1 MNLKKWSDEKLAS
14 TQTELDAWCFKHSK
28 SSWAGRFEL
37 LLALVGAF
45 AISTGVV
52 FLFFDGI
59 TTMSFILIALGL
71 VTSFAWYKTEQ
82 QRKTNA
88 GFLEE
93 VKTEIAR
100 RAKKEAPAKPESA
113 KSKTAPAEAA
123 VAANTEA
130 PPAAQAA
137 AVEKTDAAE
146 TAEAIPTAASE
157 ETTEKK

>member
-1 MNLKKWSDEKLAS
+1 MNVKKWSDEKLTT

-37 LLALVGAF
+37 FLALIGAF

-59 TTMSFILIALGL
+59 TAMSFILIALGL
-71 VTSFAWYKTEQ
+71 VTSLTWYKTEQ
-82 QRKTNA
+82 QRKTNT

-100 RAKKEAPAKPESA
+100 RAKKEAPVKPEA
-113 KSKTAPAEAA
+113 TKKSQAEVT

-130 PPAAQAA
+130 SQAVQA
-137 AVEKTDAAE
+137 ESVEKSETAE
-146 TAEAIPTAASE
+146 TAEASPAAASE
-157 ETTEKK
+157 EATEKK

>member
-1 MNLKKWSDEKLAS
+1 MNVKKWSDEKLTT

-37 LLALVGAF
+37 FLALIGAF

-59 TTMSFILIALGL
+59 TAMSFILIALGL
-71 VTSFAWYKTEQ
+71 VTSVTWYKTEQ
-82 QRKTNA
+82 QRKINT
-88 GFLEE
+88 GFLAE

-113 KSKTAPAEAA
+113 KSKTAQAEAA
-123 VAANTEA
+123 VAAKTVA

-137 AVEKTDAAE
+137 AVEKPE
-146 TAEAIPTAASE
+146 TAEKAEATPTAVSE
-157 ETTEKK
+157 EAAERK